1 MFILI
6 LSYSCHKSTFQLIL
20 LPKRVNDKGFRNS
33 IYSQCPYLNICVE
46 CFSKITAIALGP
58 CNFFYQIGIDY
69 LIFDTELSKESQ
81 NCYESSS
88 LNGTSNLVYQS
99 LSYL

>member
-1 MFILI
+1 MPIF
-6 LSYSCHKSTFQLIL
+6 
-20 LPKRVNDKGFRNS
+20 
-33 IYSQCPYLNICVE
+33 NICEE
-46 CFSKITAIALGP
+46 CFSKITAIVLGP
-58 CNFFYQIGIDY
+58 CNFFLSNLYLYQFYQIDY
-69 LIFDTELSKESQ
+69 LIFDTEFSKESQ